1 MDLDKSYDSI
11 DRHGI
16 WQAAWHMA
24 GGMAYG
30 RRHGIWQMLCV
41 YGIGGKLLNAVQ
53 SFYVDSGARV
63 LVGMDVSE

>member
-16 WQAAWHMA
+16 WQ
-24 GGMAYG
+24 
-30 RRHGIWQMLCV
+30 MLCV
-41 YGIGGKLLNAVQ
+41 HGIGGKLLNAVQ
-53 SFYVDSGARV
+53 SFYIDSGARV